1 MEKIE
6 LVKLTIRLF
15 STMSV
20 GTIVKNAVT
29 ATTPAGLNLGNR
41 IMVGVGQFIVSSM
54 VMEAADHYVEN
65 RLNALHM
72 AYSIW
77 REQQK
82 VK

>member
-54 VMEAADHYVEN
+54 VMEAADHYVES

-82 VK
+82 AK